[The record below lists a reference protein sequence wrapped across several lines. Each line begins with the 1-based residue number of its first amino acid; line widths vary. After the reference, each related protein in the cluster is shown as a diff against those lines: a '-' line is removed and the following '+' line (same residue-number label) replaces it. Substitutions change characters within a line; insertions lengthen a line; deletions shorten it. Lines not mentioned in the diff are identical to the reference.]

1 MVQHNN
7 LFEKLNLSKHTDR
20 WVSKQLNPDQQQ
32 SSSIEFSS
40 KEHLSK

>member
-7 LFEKLNLSKHTDR
+7 LFEKLNLSKHADS

-32 SSSIEFSS
+32 TSSIDFSS
-40 KEHLSK
+40 KEYLSK